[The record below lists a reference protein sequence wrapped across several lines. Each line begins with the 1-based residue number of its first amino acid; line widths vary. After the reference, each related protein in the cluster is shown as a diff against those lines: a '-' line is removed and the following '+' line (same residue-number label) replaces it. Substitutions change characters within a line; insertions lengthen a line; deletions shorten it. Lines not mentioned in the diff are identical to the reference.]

1 MDPTARQSE
10 NQEKLIVINRSQNI
24 RLIKHTFQLFIIIE
38 ILVIISKYFFSYS
51 LNFYVVILQALYSL
65 QIRSQQIVDL
75 FLLQLLRRQLLSQQ
89 VQIYQLSNLCSN
101 VSTSEQYP
109 MDHCL
114 KSQDFNIFR
123 YILSSIL
130 ILIVLIMI
138 FDIYRMMN
146 IKNELKNQILS
157 PKLIYKAKKY
167 QIFIILLL
175 CLYYVI
181 LFIFIFG
188 IDGYYCSGLGSAF
201 FVGFSG
207 FLIYLIIIIYFR
219 YLKGRLSRESYF
231 ENLLNGGLEA
241 SDLQQNFEFKTVECR
256 EERFY
261 SVPDIDN

>member
-1 MDPTARQSE
+1 MDPKARQSE
-10 NQEKLIVINRSQNI
+10 NQEKLISINRSQNI
-24 RLIKHTFQLFIIIE
+24 RLIKHTFQLFIIVE
-38 ILVIISKYFFSYS
+38 ILVIITQIFMLSYYKLYTPYKQEANKLWVS
-51 LNFYVVILQALYSL
+51 FYYSC
-65 QIRSQQIVDL
+65 QGDNC
-75 FLLQLLRRQLLSQQ
+75 FHNN
-89 VQIYQLSNLCSN
+89 NLCSN
-101 VSTSEQYP
+101 VSTSELYP

-130 ILIVLIMI
+130 IIIVLIMI
-138 FDIYRMMN
+138 FDIYRMMK
-146 IKNELKNQILS
+146 IKNELKNEILS

-188 IDGYYCSGLGSAF
+188 IDGYYGSGLGSAF
-201 FVGFSG
+201 FVGLSG

-219 YLKGRLSRESYF
+219 YLKGRLSRETYF
-231 ENLLNGGLEA
+231 EKLLNGGLEA